1 MKTWNLAYFVDQQ
14 YIVTVQASEHCGVTF
29 ILTHFILCILI
40 LSFPCCCPTTFCVLA
55 ADWSVVRACFP
66 ASCFHV
72 SCFINTISLISYLWS
87 LDSCI

>member
-40 LSFPCCCPTTFCVLA
+40 LSFPVVVLPLFTTSTPLVCTG
-55 ADWSVVRACFP
+55 S
-66 ASCFHV
+66 
-72 SCFINTISLISYLWS
+72 
-87 LDSCI
+87 